1 MKMHSISVRAQWIF
15 FPMEKQ
21 GHGCHFDQTTARL
34 QRSMRDLHAHHTGQ
48 WKASSVFKGERN
60 VRL

>member
-1 MKMHSISVRAQWIF
+1 
-15 FPMEKQ
+15 MEKQ